1 MRTNVSKRDA
11 IAQAMD
17 WLGQLRE
24 DDRAEP
30 TLGGHRRPAAD
41 PAVTAPPAPAASPS
55 AFTVPPTPAASPSA
69 FTVPPTPA
77 AAPPHV
83 TAPSHPTAAP
93 LPAPPVPRVSDE
105 DDPHEGDDDP
115 RESAASAERAPIGDE
130 LRIPIAWCDMD
141 ACISYFAHPAAL
153 GEADIRAR
161 AIAAGWRVDAVGML
175 ACPQCQQSVPW
186 FWTTQPVVPWDRG
199 RAVTAAARMAAAVR
213 AEATGSAGGQTA
225 PGTIPAVESPPAPWP
240 AERRD
245 PEGSRGSDQAAGGR
259 PDRA

>member
-1 MRTNVSKRDA
+1 MKTNVSKRDA

-30 TLGGHRRPAAD
+30 TLGGSGEPAPVPAATGPAVTTPAVTGPAVAA
-41 PAVTAPPAPAASPS
+41 PAVTAPAAAVPPAPVGPS
-55 AFTVPPTPAASPSA
+55 
-69 FTVPPTPA
+69 
-77 AAPPHV
+77 
-83 TAPSHPTAAP
+83 AP

-105 DDPHEGDDDP
+105 DARDG
-115 RESAASAERAPIGDE
+115 AAIAERAPIGDE

-141 ACISYFAHPAAL
+141 ACISYYEHPAAL

-161 AIAAGWRVDAVGML
+161 AIAAGWRVDAVGRL

-213 AEATGSAGGQTA
+213 AEATGSAGGTA
-225 PGTIPAVESPPAPWP
+225 EPGTIPAVGSSHAPWP

-259 PDRA
+259 PDRV

>member
-1 MRTNVSKRDA
+1 MKTNVSKRDA

-30 TLGGHRRPAAD
+30 TLGGSGEPAPVPAATGPAVTTPAVTGPAVAA
-41 PAVTAPPAPAASPS
+41 PAVTAPAAAVPPAPVGPS
-55 AFTVPPTPAASPSA
+55 
-69 FTVPPTPA
+69 
-77 AAPPHV
+77 
-83 TAPSHPTAAP
+83 AP

-105 DDPHEGDDDP
+105 DVRDG
-115 RESAASAERAPIGDE
+115 AAIAERAPIGDE

-141 ACISYFAHPAAL
+141 ACISYYEHPAAL
-153 GEADIRAR
+153 GEADIRTR
-161 AIAAGWRVDAVGML
+161 AIAAGWRVDAVGRL

-213 AEATGSAGGQTA
+213 AEATGSAGGTA
-225 PGTIPAVESPPAPWP
+225 EPGTIPAVESPPAPWP

>member
-1 MRTNVSKRDA
+1 MKTNVSKRDA

-24 DDRAEP
+24 DEGAES
-30 TLGGHRRPAAD
+30 TLGSDGEPAAA
-41 PAVTAPPAPAASPS
+41 PAVTTPPASASPPAPATVPPAPTAPPAP
-55 AFTVPPTPAASPSA
+55 F
-69 FTVPPTPA
+69 
-77 AAPPHV
+77 
-83 TAPSHPTAAP
+83 
-93 LPAPPVPRVSDE
+93 PAPPVPRVSDE
-105 DDPHEGDDDP
+105 DDPRDGEDDP
-115 RESAASAERAPIGDE
+115 CEGAAIAERAPIGDE

-141 ACISYFAHPAAL
+141 ACISYYEHPAAL

-161 AIAAGWRVDAVGML
+161 AIAAGWRVDAVGRL

-213 AEATGSAGGQTA
+213 AGATGSAGGRA
-225 PGTIPAVESPPAPWP
+225 EPGTIPAVESPHAPWP

>member
-1 MRTNVSKRDA
+1 MKTNVSKRDA

-24 DDRAEP
+24 DDRTEQ
-30 TLGGHRRPAAD
+30 TLGGTGEPAAA
-41 PAVTAPPAPAASPS
+41 PGVTA
-55 AFTVPPTPAASPSA
+55 PPTPAASPSA
-69 FTVPPTPA
+69 FTVPPAPAPA
-77 AAPPHV
+77 AAPPHS
-83 TAPSHPTAAP
+83 AAAP
-93 LPAPPVPRVSDE
+93 LPAPPVPRVS
-105 DDPHEGDDDP
+105 HDDDP
-115 RESAASAERAPIGDE
+115 REDEDGPREGEDGPREGPAIAERAPIGDE

-141 ACISYFAHPAAL
+141 ACISYYAHPAAL

-161 AIAAGWRVDAVGML
+161 AIAAGWRVDAVGRL

-199 RAVTAAARMAAAVR
+199 RAVNAAARLAAAVR
-213 AEATGSAGGQTA
+213 AEATGGAGGRTE

>member
-1 MRTNVSKRDA
+1 MKTNVSKLDA

-24 DDRAEP
+24 DDRAEQ
-30 TLGGHRRPAAD
+30 TLGGHGEPA
-41 PAVTAPPAPAASPS
+41 APPAVPAAVPS
-55 AFTVPPTPAASPSA
+55 VPAAVPPAPTVPPVHPSPPAPLS
-69 FTVPPTPA
+69 
-77 AAPPHV
+77 APP
-83 TAPSHPTAAP
+83 A
-93 LPAPPVPRVSDE
+93 PRVSDE
-105 DDPHEGDDDP
+105 DDPREGEDDP
-115 RESAASAERAPIGDE
+115 RESPASAERAPIGDE

-199 RAVTAAARMAAAVR
+199 RAVTAAARMAASVR
-213 AEATGSAGGQTA
+213 AEATGSAGIQAT

-240 AERRD
+240 AERRY
-245 PEGSRGSDQAAGGR
+245 PEESRGSDQAAGGR

>member
-1 MRTNVSKRDA
+1 
-11 IAQAMD
+11 
-17 WLGQLRE
+17 
-24 DDRAEP
+24 
-30 TLGGHRRPAAD
+30 
-41 PAVTAPPAPAASPS
+41 
-55 AFTVPPTPAASPSA
+55 
-69 FTVPPTPA
+69 
-77 AAPPHV
+77 
-83 TAPSHPTAAP
+83 
-93 LPAPPVPRVSDE
+93 VPRVSDE
-105 DDPHEGDDDP
+105 DDPREGEDDP
-115 RESAASAERAPIGDE
+115 CESAPIAERAPIGDE

-161 AIAAGWRVDAVGML
+161 AIGAGWRVDAVGRL

-199 RAVTAAARMAAAVR
+199 RAVTSTARMAAAVR
-213 AEATGSAGGQTA
+213 AEATGSAGGQAA

>member
-1 MRTNVSKRDA
+1 METNVSKRDA

-17 WLGQLRE
+17 WLGQLRD

-30 TLGGHRRPAAD
+30 SLGGGGEPAND
-41 PAVTAPPAPAASPS
+41 PAVTAPPAPAA
-55 AFTVPPTPAASPSA
+55 AAS
-69 FTVPPTPA
+69 
-77 AAPPHV
+77 
-83 TAPSHPTAAP
+83 AP

-105 DDPHEGDDDP
+105 DDP
-115 RESAASAERAPIGDE
+115 RESAAITERAAIGDE

-141 ACISYFAHPAAL
+141 ACISHYEHPAAL

-161 AIAAGWRVDAVGML
+161 AIAAGWRVDAVGRL

-186 FWTTQPVVPWDRG
+186 FWTTEPVVLWDRD
-199 RAVTAAARMAAAVR
+199 RAVTAATRMAAAVR
-213 AEATGSAGGQTA
+213 AEATGSVGGEA
-225 PGTIPAVESPPAPWP
+225 EPGTIPAVESPPAPWP
-240 AERRD
+240 AECRD

>member
-1 MRTNVSKRDA
+1 METNVSKRDA

-30 TLGGHRRPAAD
+30 RLDGSGGPATD
-41 PAVTAPPAPAASPS
+41 PAVTAPPAPAA
-55 AFTVPPTPAASPSA
+55 
-69 FTVPPTPA
+69 
-77 AAPPHV
+77 
-83 TAPSHPTAAP
+83 APSAP

-105 DDPHEGDDDP
+105 DGP
-115 RESAASAERAPIGDE
+115 RESAAITERALIGDE

-141 ACISYFAHPAAL
+141 ACISHYEHPAAL

-161 AIAAGWRVDAVGML
+161 AIAVGWRVDAVGRL

-186 FWTTQPVVPWDRG
+186 FWTTQPVVLWNRDW
-199 RAVTAAARMAAAVR
+199 AVTAATRMAAAIR
-213 AEATGSAGGQTA
+213 TEATGGAGGKA
-225 PGTIPAVESPPAPWP
+225 GPGTIPAVESPPAPWP
-240 AERRD
+240 AESRD

>member
-1 MRTNVSKRDA
+1 MKTNVSKRDA

-24 DDRAEP
+24 DDRTEQ
-30 TLGGHRRPAAD
+30 TLGGNGETAAA
-41 PAVTAPPAPAASPS
+41 PAVTA
-55 AFTVPPTPAASPSA
+55 PPTPAASPSA
-69 FTVPPTPA
+69 FTVPPAPA
-77 AAPPHV
+77 PVTVPPH
-83 TAPSHPTAAP
+83 STAAP

-105 DDPHEGDDDP
+105 DDPREGEDDP
-115 RESAASAERAPIGDE
+115 REGAAIAERAPIGDE

-141 ACISYFAHPAAL
+141 ACISYYAHPEAL

-161 AIAAGWRVDAVGML
+161 AIAAGWRVDAVGRL

-199 RAVTAAARMAAAVR
+199 RAVTAAARLAAAVR
-213 AEATGSAGGQTA
+213 AEATGGAGGRTE
-225 PGTIPAVESPPAPWP
+225 PGTIPAAESPPAPWP